1 MFSAAWTND
10 IRVAALHIKQNNPGS
25 HMFAVGFSLGANIL
39 TKYLGEEKENT
50 PFVGAVSLGNPFD
63 LMATNEHLESN
74 LIGRFYNSKLT
85 VGLVSYARRY
95 IHFFQRFQKRSKIF
109 YNFLKKKRNE
119 KQLSL
124 VPGVIMQEV
133 LNSKTVREFDSKLV
147 IKVFGYKSTEEYYRD
162 ASSNKY
168 VKDIAIPFLIINAKD
183 DPISLSSSI
192 PIENLKENPNL
203 FFVIHFLLFCC
214 KKIS

>member
-1 MFSAAWTND
+1 
-10 IRVAALHIKQNNPGS
+10 
-25 HMFAVGFSLGANIL
+25 
-39 TKYLGEEKENT
+39 
-50 PFVGAVSLGNPFD
+50 
-63 LMATNEHLESN
+63 
-74 LIGRFYNSKLT
+74 
-85 VGLVSYARRY
+85 
-95 IHFFQRFQKRSKIF
+95 
-109 YNFLKKKRNE
+109 
-119 KQLSL
+119 
-124 VPGVIMQEV
+124 MQEV